1 MKRQSHINLC
11 SKLVPSI
18 NNYCFLLFYQFILIG
33 SCQNRGLIVSAFC
46 GRYTY
51 KGPYRSRYG
60 HNKGKQAQISLV
72 HKMTAD
78 TNTNEPGSVK
88 NSMKPESSVP
98 ISNRLFL
105 SHINYKSDDQ
115 TSGGDYGRN
124 LSTEE
129 VRQKL
134 EELFSKFGSVLEIY
148 LSEREDPEKSKDNS
162 RPPFGFI
169 AMETAQEAQR
179 ALEALASPQKQGL
192 FQNVAPAH
200 VHKSKNNKQ
209 NKNERLRLERRKE
222 YRERFTA
229 INNANVICQ
238 VHTSHLD
245 RLQEFSLSMPGVNL
259 VGSFSAQ
266 KGTSFLF
273 LRVDSSEGHASHSI
287 PNDEPLETFSGS
299 LWDTWFVAP
308 NLNRV
313 TLLSDSTSRNLVEGN
328 IRKGVV
334 PAIFQS
340 LSEIE
345 CENVSLRIAIFPPK
359 LQRVLLEGLEDY
371 NERRKND
378 ENDCCKS
385 MEIQFSPGNPTHTI
399 SIVQIHSGVVVTP
412 KSKGNNE
419 KALYAIGRLEG
430 NTKTRKRSHSEDS
443 SSKNDNKFRFQQQRT
458 SQVPQQLK
466 SESRGDVISKT
477 LAHNSNLKAI
487 GTSTTPR
494 DGNAVESEDDKSISR
509 AYWKLQEAWERYKYK
524 APSLLE
530 IVSNDNEAM
539 WALDCGAAPGGW
551 TKFLFR
557 PGVVDRI
564 YAVDPGKLAREVAH
578 GLDETNK
585 SKSPIVQHV
594 DTTIQKALPGLASEL
609 KAAVERKNRFLDIWV
624 SDMCV
629 KDMPGQ
635 IDYFLQA
642 RSEGVVGPGT
652 FFVLTL
658 KCTLGY
664 SATAFDQQ
672 TEQQVRRLDGI
683 SRDIHVV
690 HLFSNRSSERTVIGY
705 LV

>member
-1 MKRQSHINLC
+1 MKRQSRITLC

-18 NNYCFLLFYQFILIG
+18 RNYCFLLFCQFILLG
-33 SCQNRGLIVSAFC
+33 SASAYC
-46 GRYTY
+46 GRHTYT
-51 KGPYRSRYG
+51 GPYLSRYN
-60 HNKGKQAQISLV
+60 HNKGKEAEILLV
-72 HKMTAD
+72 HKMAAD
-78 TNTNEPGSVK
+78 TTTNEPGGPK
-88 NSMKPESSVP
+88 NSVKPESSLPV
-98 ISNRLFL
+98 SNRLFL
-105 SHINYKSDDQ
+105 SHINYKNYDQ
-115 TSGGDYGRN
+115 RSEENYGID

-162 RPPFGFI
+162 RPPFGFV
-169 AMETAQEAQR
+169 AMETAQEAQK
-179 ALEALASPQKQGL
+179 ALETLGSSQKQGL
-192 FQNVAPAH
+192 FQSVAPAH

-209 NKNERLRLERRKE
+209 NKNERLRSERLKE
-222 YRERFTA
+222 YRQRFA
-229 INNANVICQ
+229 AVNSANVICQ

-245 RLQEFSLSMPGVNL
+245 RLQEFSLSKTGVKL
-259 VGSFSAQ
+259 VSSFSAQ

-273 LRVDSSEGHASHSI
+273 LKVDGSEDNTSERL
-287 PNDEPLETFSGS
+287 PNDESLENFSGS

-313 TLLSDSTSRNLVEGN
+313 TLLDDRTSRNVVEGN

-345 CENVSLRIAIFPPK
+345 CHNVSLRIAIFPPK

-371 NERRKND
+371 NESRKND
-378 ENDCCKS
+378 ENDCCKN

-399 SIVQIHSGVVVTP
+399 SIAQIHSGVVVTP
-412 KSKGNNE
+412 KSKGDNE
-419 KALYAIGRLEG
+419 KALYAIGRLEAIS
-430 NTKTRKRSHSEDS
+430 KTRKRSHSEDS
-443 SSKNDNKFRFQQQRT
+443 SNNNDNKFRFQQQRT
-458 SQVPQQLK
+458 SQVPQQLIK
-466 SESRGDVISKT
+466 ETHGNAVSKT
-477 LAHNSNLKAI
+477 LAHNSNLKVV
-487 GTSTTPR
+487 GSSTTPE
-494 DGNAVESEDDKSISR
+494 DGNAIESEDDKSISR

-524 APSLLE
+524 APSLTE
-530 IVSNDNEAM
+530 SISNDGEAM

-557 PGVVDRI
+557 PGIVDRI
-564 YAVDPGKLAREVAH
+564 YAVDPGKLAHEVAH
-578 GLDETNK
+578 GLDETNQ
-585 SKSPIVQHV
+585 SKHPIVRHV
-594 DTTIQKALPGLASEL
+594 DTTIQKALSGLASEL
-609 KAAVERKNRFLDIWV
+609 TEAVERKNRFLDIWV

-683 SRDIHVV
+683 SRDVHVV

-705 LV
+705 LI